1 MSNPLKASAP
11 KVPDMSVSLNVEK
24 GPAMKQMRQEKNEM
38 LSNYFKSKKNLNAW
52 ISTLSVYIK

>member
-38 LSNYFKSKKNLNAW
+38 LSNYFKSKKNLNA
-52 ISTLSVYIK
+52 